1 MSASQLIKDE
11 HYKPMALFALLRPP
25 DARFSTFF
33 FSSTLISSLISSLL
47 AFPVESTSIIAMLL
61 IGMGSWRTRLSNH
74 VVMVLGVSF
83 VVLVLAV
90 VVVVVVDVL
99 SSPLFNVAL
108 SGSFSSKFIPKTFLK
123 NREIESPVG
132 LISVISFGFISS
144 TFFQVLFTL

>member
-99 SSPLFNVAL
+99 SSLFNVVLTA
-108 SGSFSSKFIPKTFLK
+108 SFSSKFIPKTFLK